1 MKICGHLARNARIEA
16 PTCLVTLLW
25 FACGSLCLW
34 GKLLQNLSFSKSF
47 FLAGMARRDMST
59 CFMTCPKSFCVTG
72 TILLQGFQHAQ
83 HFRRVLLRVFANR
96 LVSAASS
103 GLNIQVARQ
112 AWDTVRVSFCVARA
126 AFGEDPSCMECYFA
140 WPPLR
145 STLYT

>member
-1 MKICGHLARNARIEA
+1 MSRHA
-16 PTCLVTLLW
+16 PLV
-25 FACGSLCLW
+25 CLW
-34 GKLLQNLSFSKSF
+34 VAGVYGGSCCKTFHFRNRF

-112 AWDTVRVSFCVARA
+112 AWDTVRRVSFCVARA